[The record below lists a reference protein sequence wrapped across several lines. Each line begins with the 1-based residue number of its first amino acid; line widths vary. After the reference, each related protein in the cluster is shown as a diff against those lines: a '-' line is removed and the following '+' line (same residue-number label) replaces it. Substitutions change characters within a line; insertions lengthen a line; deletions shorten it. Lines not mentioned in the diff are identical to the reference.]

1 MLSSRVRFFMPLIF
15 LSGALAGCSGA
26 GHSLPQAA
34 PASSPL
40 TTLGTPPRLNLA
52 IPRRP
57 AFVDTVPPPASL
69 AAGRTASAVTAHP
82 SFFAG
87 ENPLAN
93 GVYYLAL
100 PNTNI
105 FGYYSYLPD
114 PHYLYHFDLGYEYVV
129 DANDGAGGLYLY
141 DFASGHWWYTGRT
154 YPFPYL
160 YDFTLSAFLYYYPDT
175 NSPQHYTAS
184 PRFFYNFTASQI
196 VTIPSALAAPAVGYL
211 GPASNGS
218 VAGILNNVSSDVLFV
233 GISGAQPSGGPGTV
247 VPTANVTIGYGPT
260 VLSARRAPRALEPAP
275 DVRGAVERAVEGPAD
290 YAALT
295 QGLRHVSSPATSVRR
310 TRSIGTTLGSTNQF
324 WTFTGAIGAGAST
337 YAQRSATLKAVTDH
351 GYIWLDD
358 TLTTVSTADA
368 ASIGADFENAYASDT
383 AHFGTATYTT
393 TSPGMASGS
402 NPACDVHGAQIG
414 TTTVPNFIVPTDN
427 KIHVFVVDIVG
438 LGSGVGGYFSSANYF
453 YQSALNCLIGQ
464 QGVTAQTVS
473 RSNELPMF
481 VVGYSKNIVR
491 TFELAEDL
499 VRGTSHELQHE
510 INFVNHAIIAGGNPY
525 EDVWLNEGMSM
536 LAQDFAVNRMFPTVP
551 VDILDAAGRGHVY
564 LQAPQTYSLTAF
576 TSIDPS
582 NPANQSYNCSGC
594 YGEEYLFQRY
604 LYDRFGGD
612 AYLRKMLGATTGIAN
627 LRQATGTDPAQT
639 IADFAVAIAASGT
652 GATTD
657 PRFGFT
663 GINLRGTY
671 TDQFGQSGYTFTG
684 PATVPIASGT
694 TAYPAG
700 GFFYLEDHAAALG
713 KTVSA
718 KDASGTFQLKAGV
731 VQR

>member
-1 MLSSRVRFFMPLIF
+1 MTSSRVRFFMPLVF
-15 LSGALAGCSGA
+15 LSGALAGCSGG
-26 GHSLPQAA
+26 GHALPPA
-34 PASSPL
+34 ASSSSSLTPL
-40 TTLGTPPRLNLA
+40 ATPPRLNLA
-52 IPRRP
+52 VPRRP
-57 AFVDTVPPPASL
+57 AFIDTVPALPASL
-69 AAGRTASAVTAHP
+69 ATGRAASTVAAHP

-114 PHYLYHFDLGYEYVV
+114 PHYIYHFDLGYEYVI
-129 DANDGAGGLYLY
+129 DANDGGGLYLY

-175 NSPQHYTAS
+175 NNAQHYTTS

-218 VAGILNNVSSDVLFV
+218 LAGILNNVSSDVLLV
-233 GISGAQPSGGPGTV
+233 GISEAQPSGGPGTL
-247 VPTANVTIGYGPT
+247 VPTANVSIGYGAT
-260 VLSARRAPRALEPAP
+260 VLSAHRAPRAVNPAY
-275 DVRGAVERAVEGPAD
+275 DVRGVVERAVEGPAD

-295 QGLRHVSSPATSVRR
+295 HGLRHVSSPATSVRR
-310 TRSIGTTLGSTNQF
+310 TRSIGTTVGSTNLF
-324 WTFTGAIGAGAST
+324 WTFTGAIGAGASA
-337 YAQRSATLKAVTDH
+337 YAQRSATLKVVTDH
-351 GYIWLDD
+351 GYIWIDD
-358 TLTTVSTADA
+358 TLTTLSSADA

-393 TSPGMASGS
+393 SSPGMTGS
-402 NPACDVHGAQIG
+402 NPACDLHGAAIG
-414 TTTVPNFIVPTDN
+414 KTTVPNFIVPTDN
-427 KIHVFVVDIVG
+427 KTHVFVVDIVG
-438 LGSGVGGYFSSANYF
+438 LGTGVGGYFSSANYF

-464 QGVTAQTVS
+464 MGITAQTLP

-481 VVGYSKNIVR
+481 VVGYSK
-491 TFELAEDL
+491 TFPSSFELGEDL
-499 VRGTSHELQHE
+499 VRGTSHELQHD
-510 INFVNHAIIAGGNPY
+510 INFVNHAIIAGGTSS
-525 EDVWLNEGMSM
+525 EDVWLNEGLSM
-536 LAQDFAVNRMFPTVP
+536 LAQDFAVNRMFPLVP

-564 LQAPQTYSLTAF
+564 LRAPQNYSLTAF
-576 TSIDPS
+576 TSVDPT
-582 NPANQSYNCSGC
+582 NPDNQSYNCSGC

-627 LRQATGTDPAQT
+627 LQQATGTDPAQT

-657 PRFGFT
+657 PRFSFT

-671 TDQFGQSGYTFTG
+671 TDQFGQGGYAFTG
-684 PATVPIASGT
+684 PATVPIASGI
-694 TAYPAG
+694 TAYPLGA
-700 GFFYLEDHAAALG
+700 FFYLEDHAAALG

-718 KDASGTFQLKAGV
+718 KDASGAFQLKAGV